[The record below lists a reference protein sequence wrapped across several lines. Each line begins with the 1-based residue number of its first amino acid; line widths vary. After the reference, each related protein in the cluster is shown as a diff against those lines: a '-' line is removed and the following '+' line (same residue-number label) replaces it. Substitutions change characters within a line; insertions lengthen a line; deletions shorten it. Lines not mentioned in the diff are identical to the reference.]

1 MRLEYARSG
10 LELRAWCDACGIPY
24 KSAQRHISAKKRD
37 EYLAQDGRASR
48 SAEEFTKRL
57 ESLRPKLASTEHAE
71 YLDGLQEILTGLL
84 LDTHQA
90 FLDKIAKRENL
101 RPAELGRL
109 TLATIESLGKVHN
122 DIRGTGTP
130 DMLVEWPLLRG
141 YEPKWYQRDFL
152 LDWPSNLKKRGIEAF
167 IFAFVAGI
175 GTGKTKTGARKFGK
189 LLELNRGIPHGMYAP
204 TYRMLQ
210 DATKRTFLEACME
223 TGIPFE
229 NIPSQHT
236 IRLWGDTDVLCFSMD
251 NPDHARG
258 PNLGGAWIDEGA
270 QQPTQEAFDVIM
282 GRIRDERANELCL
295 IFTSTPDRNQP
306 FGWAYDV
313 LVKQAIK
320 NKVRMYH
327 GNTRDNDSLADGT
340 YDRLMALY
348 DEKLAMLELGGEF
361 VDVALGRAYYAFD
374 RTRHVMHSLKIRYNP
389 QLPLILMVDFNVNP
403 MHWVVGQSYPHKDGE
418 ITYLIDELYLQ
429 TTSTE
434 EATRE
439 FCDRYG
445 KHATGILLYGDA
457 AGNQR
462 HSNATMTDYAI
473 IESVLEARGVI
484 GLDRHVGK
492 SNPLHSERIKDVNA
506 RLRDARGNIH
516 LYISEKCEH
525 VIEDFVRQGVKPG
538 TMQLD
543 KTDPL
548 IGHGSDAVGY
558 YINREHSLRQVQVK
572 TWQRA

>member
-1 MRLEYARSG
+1 M
-10 LELRAWCDACGIPY
+10 ELRAWCESKKIAYATAKD
-24 KSAQRHISAKKRD
+24 HIRAGKRA
-37 EYLAQDGRASR
+37 EYLAAEIRASS
-48 SAEEFTKRL
+48 SAEDFAKKL
-57 ESLRPKLASTEHAE
+57 ETLRPKLSSSEHAE
-71 YLDGLQEILTGLL
+71 YLDGLQEILTSLL
-84 LDTHQA
+84 IDTHQA
-90 FLDKIAKRENL
+90 FLEKVAVRQNV

-109 TLATIESLGKVHN
+109 TLATVEALSKVHN

-130 DMLVEWPLLRG
+130 DQIVEWPLLRG
-141 YEPKWYQRDFL
+141 FEPKWYQRDFL
-152 LDWPSNLKKRGIEAF
+152 FDWPSNLKKRGIEAF

-175 GTGKTKTGARKFGK
+175 GTGKTKCGVRKFGK
-189 LLELNRGIPHGMYAP
+189 LCEKNRGLALGMYAP

-229 NIPSQHT
+229 NIPSQHI

-258 PNLGGAWIDEGA
+258 PNLAGALIDEGA
-270 QQPTQEAFDVIM
+270 QQPTGEAFDVIM
-282 GRIRDERANELCL
+282 GRIRDERAVDPCL

-306 FGWAYDV
+306 YGWAYDV
-313 LVKQAIK
+313 LVKHAEK
-320 NKVRMYH
+320 NKVRMYR
-327 GNTRDNDSLADGT
+327 GNTRDNDSLAEGT
-340 YDRLMALY
+340 YERLLTLY
-348 DEKLAMLELGGEF
+348 NDKLAMLELGGEF

-374 RTRHVMHSLKIRYNP
+374 RATHVRKPAEARYNP
-389 QLPLILMVDFNVNP
+389 NMPLILMTDFNVNP
-403 MHWVVGQSYPHKDGE
+403 MHWVVGQSYPHKGDE

-434 EATRE
+434 EAARE

-445 KHATGILLYGDA
+445 KHATGIMLYGDA

-473 IESVLEARGVI
+473 LEKVLEARHVI

-506 RLRDARGNIH
+506 RMKDARGGIH

-558 YINREHSLRQVQVK
+558 YINREHSLREVSVK
-572 TWQRA
+572 TWQRAS